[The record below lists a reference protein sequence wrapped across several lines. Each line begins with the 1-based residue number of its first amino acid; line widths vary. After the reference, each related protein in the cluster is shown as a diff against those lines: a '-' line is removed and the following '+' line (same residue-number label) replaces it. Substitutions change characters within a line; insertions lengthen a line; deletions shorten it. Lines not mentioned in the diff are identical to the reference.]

1 MTTPAEYLEW
11 SKTLGCKEQDFA
23 DKVAFEGCI
32 ADKKAQFATESARSQ
47 AEADRQQTMEYV
59 GMGAIALVVV
69 VVILLRKPIWRMIE
83 RLFISSAAKT
93 ITTKRD
99 LTAYKD
105 DVARRIRE
113 KAGNT
118 K

>member
-1 MTTPAEYLEW
+1 MATVGDYEEW

-23 DKVAFEGCI
+23 NKTAFEGCI
-32 ADKKAQFATESARSQ
+32 ADRKAQFA
-47 AEADRQQTMEYV
+47 AEAAQAKAAAEHQQMMNYI
-59 GMGAIALVVV
+59 GIGAAIALVMAI
-69 VVILLRKPIWRMIE
+69 ILMRRPIWRLIE
-83 RLFISSAAKT
+83 SLFISSAAKT
-93 ITTKRD
+93 ITTTRD

-113 KAGNT
+113 KAGS

>member
-1 MTTPAEYLEW
+1 MTTIADYQEW

-23 DKVAFEGCI
+23 DKAAFEGCI
-32 ADKKAQFATESARSQ
+32 ADRKAQFA
-47 AEADRQQTMEYV
+47 AEAAQAQATADHQQMINYV
-59 GMGAIALVVV
+59 GIGAAIAVV
-69 VVILLRKPIWRMIE
+69 VVIVLLRRPIWRLIE
-83 RLFISSAAKT
+83 GLFISSVAKT

-99 LTAYKD
+99 LSAYRD

-113 KAGNT
+113 KAES